1 MSAAKSP
8 PAVLLGGAATA
19 VPVARS
25 LARAGVEV
33 TALGSAIDAIRWSRR
48 CHRFVDLGS
57 GRGVQERWL
66 RWLLEESP
74 DGAVVLVCS
83 DDGLE
88 LVAGHRGELAN
99 RGLVLPELNDE
110 LALALLDKMRTYE
123 LSRSS
128 GVDAPRCVEVRSLA
142 DLDGLAES
150 VSFPCALKPVKS
162 HLFQRHFNAR
172 KLFTARDASELREAI
187 ALTEPLGLV
196 MMLTEIV
203 PGPDEGFQSY
213 YAYIDSDGRRLC
225 ELTKRKPRQFPAKF
239 GVGTYHVTD
248 WDEEVADVGRRFFDA
263 VGARGLANV
272 EFKRDERDG
281 RLKLIES
288 NYRFTGGTANLH
300 AAGFDIALFVYR
312 RMTGGPLPAMAYRR
326 GVHLWNPVQDIQALA
341 QYRRLG
347 ELTFRGWI
355 GSLLHRQ
362 TFPVARLDDPLP
374 TIVWNLRLALRA
386 LAKLVRRLR

>member
-1 MSAAKSP
+1 LTANDP

-33 TALGSAIDAIRWSRR
+33 TALGSAVDAIRWSRS

-57 GRGVQERWL
+57 GPAVQERWL
-66 RWLLEESP
+66 RWLLDEAPSA
-74 DGAVVLVCS
+74 AVLLTCS
-83 DDGLE
+83 DDGLQ
-88 LVAGHRGELAN
+88 LLARHRAELAG

-110 LALALLDKMRTYE
+110 LALALLHKLRTYE
-123 LSRSS
+123 LASS
-128 GVDAPRCVEVRSLA
+128 AGVDAPRCVPLRGVA
-142 DLDGLAES
+142 DLDGLTGS
-150 VSFPCALKPVKS
+150 ISFPSALKPAES
-162 HLFQRHFNAR
+162 HLFQRCFSTR
-172 KLFTARDASELREAI
+172 KLFAVEDEGELRDAL
-187 ALTEPLGLV
+187 ALTEPLGLE

-213 YAYIDSDGRRLC
+213 NAYIDPDGRPLC

-248 WDEEVADVGRRFFDA
+248 WDEEVAHLGRRFFTA

-272 EFKRDERDG
+272 EFKRDARDG

-288 NYRFTGGTANLH
+288 NYRFTGGTANMH

-312 RMTGGPLPAMAYRR
+312 RLTGGPLPDMDYRR
-326 GVHLWNPVQDIQALA
+326 GVHLWNPIPDVRALP

-347 ELTFRGWI
+347 ELTVGAWLR
-355 GSLLHRQ
+355 SLLHRQ

-374 TIVWNLRLALRA
+374 TLVWNARRA
-386 LAKLVRRLR
+386 RHVLAKGLRRLR

>member
-1 MSAAKSP
+1 
-8 PAVLLGGAATA
+8 VLLGGAATA

-33 TALGSAIDAIRWSRR
+33 TALGSAVDAIRWSRR

-57 GRGVQERWL
+57 GRDVQERWL

-74 DGAVVLVCS
+74 AGAVVLVCS

-88 LVAGHRGELAN
+88 LVARHRAELAD

-110 LALALLDKMRTYE
+110 LALALLDKVRTYE
-123 LSRSS
+123 LTRSAD
-128 GVDAPRCVEVRSLA
+128 VDAPACVEVRRLA
-142 DLDGLAES
+142 DLDGLAGA
-150 VSFPCALKPVKS
+150 VSYPCALKPAKS
-162 HLFQRHFNAR
+162 HLFQRHFNSR
-172 KLFTARDASELREAI
+172 KLFTARDESELRAAL
-187 ALTEPLGLV
+187 ALTEPHGLA

-213 YAYIDSDGRRLC
+213 NAYIDPDGRPLC

-248 WDEEVADVGRRFFDA
+248 WDEEVAELGRRFFDA

-288 NYRFTGGTANLH
+288 NYRFTGGTANMH

-312 RMTGGPLPAMAYRR
+312 RLSGGPLPDMAYRR
-326 GVHLWNPVQDIQALA
+326 GVHLWNPIPDLRALP
-341 QYRRLG
+341 QYRRRG
-347 ELTFRGWI
+347 ELTLGGWLR
-355 GSLLHRQ
+355 SLLHRQ

-374 TIVWNLRLALRA
+374 TLVWNARLARQA
-386 LAKLVRRLR
+386 LAKALRRLR

>member
-1 MSAAKSP
+1 LSTNRR
-8 PAVLLGGAATA
+8 PAVVLGGAATA

-33 TALGSAIDAIRWSRR
+33 TALGSAFDAIRWSRCCR
-48 CHRFVDLGS
+48 RLVDLGS
-57 GRGVQERWL
+57 GPGVQERWL
-66 RWLLEESP
+66 RWLLDEAP
-74 DGAVVLVCS
+74 AGAVVLICS

-88 LVAGHRGELAN
+88 LVARHRGELA
-99 RGLVLPELNDE
+99 GSDLVLPELNDE
-110 LALALLDKMRTYE
+110 LALGLLNKVRTYE
-123 LSRSS
+123 LSRSA
-128 GVDAPRCVEVRSLA
+128 GVEVPMCVRVRGLA
-142 DLDGLAES
+142 DLDVLSGS
-150 VSFPCALKPVKS
+150 ISFPCALKPAAS
-162 HLFQRHFNAR
+162 HLFQRHFNSR
-172 KLFTARDASELREAI
+172 KLFTAEDESELREAL
-187 ALTEPLGLV
+187 ALTEPIGLE

-213 YAYIDSDGRRLC
+213 NAYIDTDGRRLC

-248 WDEEVADVGRRFFDA
+248 WDDEVAEVGRRFFEA
-263 VGARGLANV
+263 IGARGLANV

-312 RMTGGPLPAMAYRR
+312 RLTGGPLPDMSYRR
-326 GVHLWNPVQDIQALA
+326 GVHLWNPIMDVRALP

-347 ELTFRGWI
+347 ELTIGGWLR
-355 GSLLHRQ
+355 SLMHRQ

-374 TIVWNLRLALRA
+374 TIVWNLRLARRA
-386 LAKLVRRLR
+386 VAKGLKRLR